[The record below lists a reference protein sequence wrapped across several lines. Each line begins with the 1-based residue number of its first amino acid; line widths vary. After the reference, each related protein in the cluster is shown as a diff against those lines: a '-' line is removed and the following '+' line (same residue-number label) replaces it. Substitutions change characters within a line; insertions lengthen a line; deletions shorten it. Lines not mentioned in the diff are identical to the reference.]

1 LTPPIQI
8 EIEVKS
14 DLQAVDLVLLQ
25 FNNIYHSTILQQD
38 WLQCQLALVEG
49 FTNAIR
55 HAHKNLPLE
64 TPIIIQIAL
73 DTEKMTIRIW
83 DYGNPFNLEHFIAKV
98 SKNNRSWPESGKG
111 IAIMYKIA
119 DILRYDRVS
128 ATQNCLLI
136 VKYFV
141 GSRKYRSAQDSL

>member
-1 LTPPIQI
+1 LTLPTQI
-8 EIEVKS
+8 KIEVKS

-55 HAHKNLPLE
+55 HAHKNLPAE
-64 TPIIIQIAL
+64 TPIIIEIVL

-83 DYGNPFNLEHFIAKV
+83 DYGEPFNLEHFIAKI
-98 SKNNRSWPESGKG
+98 SKNNRSWQESGRG
-111 IAIMYKIA
+111 IAIMSKIA

-136 VKYFV
+136 VKYF
-141 GSRKYRSAQDSL
+141 

>member
-1 LTPPIQI
+1 MTLPI
-8 EIEVKS
+8 EIKFEVKS

-25 FNNIYHSTILQQD
+25 FNNIYHRTILQQD

-55 HAHKNLPLE
+55 HAHKNLPPE
-64 TPIIIQIAL
+64 TPIVIQITL
-73 DTEKMTIRIW
+73 DEAKMTIRIW
-83 DYGNPFNLEHFIAKV
+83 DYGKPFNLDKFIAET
-98 SKNNRSWPESGKG
+98 SKNNRSWQGSGRG

-119 DILRYDRVS
+119 DVLRYERVS

-136 VKYFV
+136 VKYFTN
-141 GSRKYRSAQDSL
+141 